1 MDQVKTGNLISK
13 KRRELCLT
21 QKDLAEKLFVS
32 DRAVSKWENG
42 RSFPDS
48 SLILKL
54 CEILQIS
61 VYELLKGEEN
71 LNNNDANQEL
81 MLEFIKE
88 KEKKDKLLLSLE
100 IVIGIFS
107 TLFVLNAVA
116 IISLIEMET
125 YLKVIIVVT
134 SIIIFMS
141 GVLFAN

>member
-21 QKDLAEKLFVS
+21 QKDLAEKMFVS

-125 YLKVIIVVT
+125 YLKVIILAKK
-134 SIIIFMS
+134 I
-141 GVLFAN
+141 

>member
-71 LNNNDANQEL
+71 LNNNDVNQEL

-88 KEKKDKLLLSLE
+88 KEKK
-100 IVIGIFS
+100 I
-107 TLFVLNAVA
+107 NYY
-116 IISLIEMET
+116 LI
-125 YLKVIIVVT
+125 
-134 SIIIFMS
+134 
-141 GVLFAN
+141 

>member
-32 DRAVSKWENG
+32 DRAVSKWKNG

-54 CEILQIS
+54 CKILQIS

-81 MLEFIKE
+81 MLECIKE
-88 KEKKDKLLLSLE
+88 KEKKDKLFLSLE
-100 IVIGIFS
+100 IVIGIFQ
-107 TLFVLNAVA
+107 L
-116 IISLIEMET
+116 
-125 YLKVIIVVT
+125 YL
-134 SIIIFMS
+134 
-141 GVLFAN
+141 L

>member
-1 MDQVKTGNLISK
+1 M
-13 KRRELCLT
+13 
-21 QKDLAEKLFVS
+21 FVS

-125 YLKVIIVVT
+125 YLKVIILAKK
-134 SIIIFMS
+134 I
-141 GVLFAN
+141 